1 MSQGQIIKNFFPIVD
16 PNEQFESIEKPKF
29 RAYHTMVDGKEF
41 KGYKKRFLS
50 QGNIFEEEENDEKE
64 YSNN

>member
-1 MSQGQIIKNFFPIVD
+1 MD

-50 QGNIFEEEENDEKE
+50 QGNIFEEEEKDEKE